1 MSVFTNAA
9 SSSPEE
15 IAGYVSAILGLVGGR
30 EPLEI
35 LRSTPAAL
43 DAVPARFGP
52 AIRTAEAPGKWSANI
67 VLQHLADSELVF
79 GWRIRLVLA
88 HDRPTLTG
96 YDQDR
101 WADRLQYADGDP
113 LDAIERFSMLRR
125 SNLRLIERATPADY
139 ERVAVHSERGEE
151 SFAHILRLYAGH
163 DVLHLR
169 QLDRIRA
176 AVVETPGPAVVSG

>member
-15 IAGYVSAILGLVGGR
+15 IAGYVSAVLGLVGGR
-30 EPLEI
+30 EPLDI
-35 LRSTPAAL
+35 LGRTAGVL
-43 DAVPARFGP
+43 EAVPARFGA
-52 AIRTAEAPGKWSANI
+52 AIRTPETAGKWSANM

-88 HDRPTLTG
+88 HDRPILTG

-101 WADRLQYADGDP
+101 WADRLHYADADP
-113 LDAIERFSMLRR
+113 LDAIERFSVLRR
-125 SNLRLIERATPADY
+125 SNLRLIERATPADF

-151 SFAHILRLYAGH
+151 SFAHILNLYAGH

-169 QLDRIRA
+169 QVDRIH
-176 AVVETPGPAVVSG
+176 ETVQRSR

>member
-1 MSVFTNAA
+1 MSVFTNAS

-15 IAGYVSAILGLVGGR
+15 IAGYVQAVLGLVGGR
-30 EPLEI
+30 EPIEI
-35 LRSTPAAL
+35 LRTTADAL
-43 DAVPARFGP
+43 AAVPGRFGP
-52 AIRTAEAPGKWSANI
+52 AIETPEAPGKWSANL

-101 WADRLQYADGDP
+101 WADRLHYADADP
-113 LDAIERFSMLRR
+113 LDAIERFAVLRR
-125 SNLRLIERATPADY
+125 SNLRLLERATPADLA
-139 ERVAVHSERGEE
+139 RVAVHSERGEE
-151 SFAHILRLYAGH
+151 SLAHILRLYAGH

-169 QLDRIRA
+169 QLDRVHT
-176 AVVETPGPAVVSG
+176 AVTSSARS

>member
-1 MSVFTNAA
+1 MSVFTNAS

-15 IAGYVSAILGLVGGR
+15 IAGYVQAVLGLVGGR
-30 EPLEI
+30 APRDI
-35 LRSTPAAL
+35 LGTTADAL
-43 DAVPARFGP
+43 AAVPDRFGP
-52 AIRTAEAPGKWSANI
+52 AIQTPEAPGKWSANI

-101 WADRLQYADGDP
+101 WADRLHYADADP
-113 LDAIERFSMLRR
+113 LDAIERFVVLRR
-125 SNLRLIERATPADY
+125 SNLRLIERATPADLA
-139 ERVAVHSERGEE
+139 RVAVHTERGEE
-151 SFAHILRLYAGH
+151 SLAHILRLYAGH

-169 QLDRIRA
+169 QLDRVHT
-176 AVVETPGPAVVSG
+176 AVTSSSRS

>member
-1 MSVFTNAA
+1 MSVFTNSS

-15 IAGYVSAILGLVGGR
+15 IAGYVQAVLGLVGGR

-35 LRSTPAAL
+35 LRTTPGAL
-43 DAVPARFGP
+43 EAVAGRFGP
-52 AIRTAEAPGKWSANI
+52 AIRTLEAPGKWSANI

-101 WADRLQYADGDP
+101 WADRLHYADADP
-113 LDAIERFSMLRR
+113 HDAIERFTILRR
-125 SNLRLIERATPADY
+125 SNLRLVERATPADLA
-139 ERVAVHSERGEE
+139 RIAVHTERGEE
-151 SFAHILRLYAGH
+151 SLAHILRLYAGH

-169 QLDRIRA
+169 QLDRILA
-176 AVVETPGPAVVSG
+176 AVTSSSQG